1 MNQLTGKEW
10 EVEGLQIICCKN
22 GVIILWEK
30 QCIWCFWKI
39 SSSTSSRTAS
49 TQRLRRL

>member
-30 QCIWCFWKI
+30 RVYDVFEKYPPAHQVEQP
-39 SSSTSSRTAS
+39 
-49 TQRLRRL
+49 QRRG